1 MLGSGLLHEPIGDIS
16 VILRIPTI
24 ATTRSDGSR
33 PPIPTD
39 RDHLFRSIATSVKAP
54 LGTSADLSVL
64 L

>member
-1 MLGSGLLHEPIGDIS
+1 ME
-16 VILRIPTI
+16 LRIPTI